1 MNRTVCRTAGEP
13 ETVEQRHERIR
24 AAVCRIPTGFVASYG
39 DVASIA
45 GMPGRARLVGRVL
58 RDSPAARELP
68 LPLFAAGESL
78 ACEDAEDDEA
88 GGTLNISD
96 ALSILHYLLETGRF
110 PRRRGRGGWRR
121 PVARPLAPVRRCQS
135 LRGIIRCGTPPPT
148 TRSTDHAATG
158 ERAPGGSASW
168 LAR

>member
-1 MNRTVCRTAGEP
+1 MNRTVCRSALEP

-68 LPLFAAGESL
+68 WHRVLGSSGKLAFAEQSAGFMEQTERL
-78 ACEDAEDDEA
+78 IAEGVDVV
-88 GGTLNISD
+88 
-96 ALSILHYLLETGRF
+96 
-110 PRRRGRGGWRR
+110 RGRVDMRRYRWAPDLDEMLWKPSAGWDQGG
-121 PVARPLAPVRRCQS
+121 
-135 LRGIIRCGTPPPT
+135 
-148 TRSTDHAATG
+148 
-158 ERAPGGSASW
+158 GG
-168 LAR
+168 